1 MVNLPEFAKLDES
14 KEKRMKLKITAIA
27 VLAALPLLSMQAVA
41 NTPSAQDLEKRFF
54 GSLFGEGYWTD
65 VRKGQSTEWNNVDNG
80 WGAGVEIGYR
90 INQTWGVRAELAR
103 QSLDSLS
110 QNDNVT
116 GERFGL
122 DAMYHLANSNVYL
135 VGGWKHFEHNIAF
148 DALNIGVG
156 YRYFV
161 NETVGLYVE
170 GNRYR
175 GISNGNWNDANV
187 KAGLTWVFGATA
199 AAAPTPAP
207 QPAPQPAPAPVVVD
221 SDGDGVPDSQDKCP
235 NTPAAHKVDAQGC
248 TIYTEKMD
256 RVGDVDIEVRFAFD
270 SAVVSADG
278 QTEVNQLA
286 AFMKRF
292 PEAVVFV
299 EGHASNIGN
308 PDYNM
313 RLSERRAKAIAD
325 LLTAQGINSS
335 RITSKGFRVTQPRV
349 QGNTRD
355 AHRANQRI
363 EAKVT
368 ATIKE
373 PVLR

>member
-1 MVNLPEFAKLDES
+1 
-14 KEKRMKLKITAIA
+14 MKLKATAIA
-27 VLAALPLLSMQAVA
+27 VLATLPLLSTQAIA
-41 NTPSAQDLEKRFF
+41 NTPSAQDLENRFF

-65 VRKGQSTEWNNVDNG
+65 VRKGQSAEWNNVDDG

-90 INQTWGVRAELAR
+90 INQTWGVRAEYAR
-103 QSLDSLS
+103 QSLDSLTQS
-110 QNDNVT
+110 SRVT
-116 GERFGL
+116 GDRFGL
-122 DAMYHLANSNVYL
+122 DAMYHLANTNIYL
-135 VGGWKHFEHNIAF
+135 VGGLKHFESDMSA
-148 DALNIGVG
+148 DAINIGVG
-156 YRYFV
+156 YRFFI
-161 NETVGLYVE
+161 NESIALFAE

-175 GISNGNWNDANV
+175 GLNKSKGDWNDANI
-187 KAGLTWVFGATA
+187 KAGVTWVFGAAA

-207 QPAPQPAPAPVVVD
+207 QPAPAPAPVVVD

-270 SAVVSADG
+270 SAVVSATG

-308 PDYNM
+308 PDYNL

-325 LLTAQGINSS
+325 LLTAQGIDSS
-335 RITSKGFRVTQPRV
+335 RITSKGFGVTQPRV
-349 QGNTRD
+349 QGNTRE

>member
-1 MVNLPEFAKLDES
+1 
-14 KEKRMKLKITAIA
+14 MKLKATAIA
-27 VLAALPLLSMQAVA
+27 VLTALPLLSVQAFA
-41 NTPSAQDLEKRFF
+41 NAPSAQDLEKKVF
-54 GSLFGEGYWTD
+54 GSLFGESYWTD
-65 VRKGQSTEWNNVDNG
+65 NRKAQSAAWDNVDDG
-80 WGAGVEIGYR
+80 WGVGVELGYR
-90 INQTWGVRAELAR
+90 LNETWGIRAEYAR
-103 QSLDSLS
+103 QSMDSLTQS
-110 QNDNVT
+110 SRVT
-116 GERFGL
+116 GDRFGL
-122 DAMYHLANSNVYL
+122 DAMYHLANTNVYL
-135 VGGWKHFEHNIAF
+135 VGGWKHFEHNVAF

-161 NETVGLYVE
+161 NESVALFAE
-170 GNRYR
+170 GNRFR
-175 GISNGNWNDANV
+175 GISNGDWNDASI
-187 KAGLTWVFGATA
+187 KLGASWIFGATP

-207 QPAPQPAPAPVVVD
+207 QPEPAPAPAPVVVD
-221 SDGDGVPDSQDKCP
+221 SDGDGVPDSQDRCP

-270 SAVVSADG
+270 SAVVSPEGRA
-278 QTEVNQLA
+278 EVNQLA

-292 PEAVVFV
+292 PEAVVFI

-308 PDYNM
+308 ADYNM

-325 LLTAQGINSS
+325 LLVAQGIETS
-335 RITSKGFRVTQPRV
+335 RITSKGFGVTQPRV
-349 QGNTRD
+349 QGNTRE

-368 ATIKE
+368 ATVKE

>member
-1 MVNLPEFAKLDES
+1 
-14 KEKRMKLKITAIA
+14 MKLKATAIA
-27 VLAALPLLSMQAVA
+27 VLAALPLLSAQAFA
-41 NTPSAQDLEKRFF
+41 TAPSAQDLEKKVF
-54 GSLFGEGYWTD
+54 GSLFGESYWTD
-65 VRKGQSTEWNNVDNG
+65 ERKGEKALWNNVDNG
-80 WGAGVEIGYR
+80 WGVGLEIGYR
-90 INQTWGVRAELAR
+90 LNEKWGVRAEYAR
-103 QSLDSLS
+103 QSLDSLTQS
-110 QNDNVT
+110 SRVT
-116 GERFGL
+116 GDRFGL
-122 DAMYHLANSNVYL
+122 DAMYHLTDSNIYL
-135 VGGWKHFEHNIAF
+135 VGGWKHFEHNIAS

-161 NETVGLYVE
+161 NHNVALFVE
-170 GNRYR
+170 GNAYR
-175 GISNGNWNDANV
+175 GISNGDWNDGSI
-187 KAGLTWVFGATA
+187 KAGATWIFGAA
-199 AAAPTPAP
+199 AAPAPTPAP
-207 QPAPQPAPAPVVVD
+207 APAPAPAPVVVD

-278 QTEVNQLA
+278 RTEVNQLA

-292 PEAVVFV
+292 PEAVVFI

-325 LLTAQGINSS
+325 LLTAQGIDSS
-335 RITSKGFRVTQPRV
+335 RITSQGFGVTRLRV
-349 QGNTRD
+349 QGNTRE
-355 AHRANQRI
+355 AHAANQRI

-368 ATIKE
+368 AKIKE

>member
-1 MVNLPEFAKLDES
+1 
-14 KEKRMKLKITAIA
+14 MKLKATAIA
-27 VLAALPLLSMQAVA
+27 VLTALPLLSVQAFA
-41 NTPSAQDLEKRFF
+41 NAPSAQDLEKKVF
-54 GSLFGEGYWTD
+54 GSLFGEAYFTD
-65 VRKGQSTEWNNVDNG
+65 TRKGESAAWGNVDNG
-80 WGAGVEIGYR
+80 WGAGLEIGYR
-90 INQTWGVRAELAR
+90 VNQNWAVRAEYAR
-103 QSLDSLS
+103 QSLDSLTQS
-110 QNDNVT
+110 SRVT
-116 GERFGL
+116 GDRFGF
-122 DAMYHLANSNVYL
+122 DAMYHLNNSNLYL
-135 VGGWKHFEHNIAF
+135 VGGWKHFENEAYS

-161 NETVGLYVE
+161 NESLALFAE
-170 GNRYR
+170 GNRFR
-175 GISNGNWNDANV
+175 GINKGDWNDASI
-187 KAGLTWVFGATA
+187 KLGASWIFGATP

-207 QPAPQPAPAPVVVD
+207 QPEPAPAPAPVVVD
-221 SDGDGVPDSQDKCP
+221 SDGDGVPDSQDRCP

-270 SAVVSADG
+270 SAVVSPEG
-278 QTEVNQLA
+278 RTEVNQLA

-292 PEAVVFV
+292 PEAVVFI

-325 LLTAQGINSS
+325 LLVAQGIETS
-335 RITSKGFRVTQPRV
+335 RITSKGFGVTQPRV
-349 QGNTRD
+349 QGNTRE

-368 ATIKE
+368 AKVKE

>member
-1 MVNLPEFAKLDES
+1 
-14 KEKRMKLKITAIA
+14 MKLKITAIA

-335 RITSKGFRVTQPRV
+335 RITSKGFGVTQPRV